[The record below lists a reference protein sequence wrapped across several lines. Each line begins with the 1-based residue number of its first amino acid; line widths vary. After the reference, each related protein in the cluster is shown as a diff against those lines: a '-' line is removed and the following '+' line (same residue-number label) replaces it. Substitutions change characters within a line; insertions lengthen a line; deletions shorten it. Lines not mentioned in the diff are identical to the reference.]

1 MSALFSQKD
10 YVISTHND
18 RRSRNRKLVVSP
30 DDEIEMSL
38 LSKSDGGR
46 AGFPGKYRIGDRG
59 SGIEDRGSRI
69 KD

>member
-10 YVISTHND
+10 YVMSTHND

-46 AGFPGKYRIGDRG
+46 AGFPGKDRIGDRG
-59 SGIEDRGSRI
+59 SSD
-69 KD
+69 KKQ